1 MLENDSI
8 WQFIL
13 NFLTFF
19 GGWSTIRTI
28 IFFILRHHEK
38 DHYIESDL
46 KFKFVSDLDQVSLEE
61 LVPISYP
68 IILQENSRTIILIRF
83 PGQTMKDIKIFEYSE
98 DQKSLNKSIVSFL
111 DKAQKTNLLSKN
123 IKLYNFIDRIKLKTW
138 NFDKSYKLCKH
149 HKLSIQSEEY
159 LAIQGELAEGI
170 PQYRID
176 CRVNGKK
183 LNFIYKIMASMAQE
197 IRNLS
202 KLVMI
207 YIALFM
213 IILIQLHSSII
224 LLLFS

>member
-1 MLENDSI
+1 MFENDSI

-46 KFKFVSDLDQVSLEE
+46 KFKFDSDLNQVFMEE

-111 DKAQKTNLLSKN
+111 DKAQKTHLLSKN
-123 IKLYNFIDRIKLKTW
+123 IRLYNFIDRIKLKTW
-138 NFDKSYKLCKH
+138 NFDKSYKLCES
-149 HKLSIQSEEY
+149 HKLPIQSEEY
-159 LAIQGELAEGI
+159 LTIQ
-170 PQYRID
+170 
-176 CRVNGKK
+176 VN
-183 LNFIYKIMASMAQE
+183 
-197 IRNLS
+197 
-202 KLVMI
+202 
-207 YIALFM
+207 
-213 IILIQLHSSII
+213 
-224 LLLFS
+224 